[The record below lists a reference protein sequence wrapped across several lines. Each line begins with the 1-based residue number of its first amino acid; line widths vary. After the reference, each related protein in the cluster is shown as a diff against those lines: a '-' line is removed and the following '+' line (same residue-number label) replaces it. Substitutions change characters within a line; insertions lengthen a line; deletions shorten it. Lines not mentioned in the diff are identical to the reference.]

1 MGYQLASTITRSFK
15 PLIATALLGKYDYPT
30 VALHMRVMALITIVT
45 IHLAPETFQRY
56 IAKWYIA
63 KRRSDE
69 ECPTTVGQAVD
80 G

>member
-15 PLIATALLGKYDYPT
+15 PLIATTLLGKYDYPT

-56 IAKWYIA
+56 IVKRDIA
-63 KRRSDE
+63 RRRSARNA
-69 ECPTTVGQAVD
+69 PLL
-80 G
+80 